1 MKKNSY
7 MVAAAI
13 AVLMAFVVGML
24 VYYAKPVEEPTN
36 AANSNAASLVQFHSP
51 STGALDAKV
60 TIVEFFDPACEAC
73 RMFHPIAESI
83 LADNKGKVRLVL
95 RYAAFHKGSD
105 VVVKILEA
113 SKAQGLYWQT
123 LDAVFQSQPVWA
135 SHHNPQV
142 QHIWEFL
149 QPIGLDIERIRRD
162 MESPGIAAILQ
173 QDMADGVALDVQK
186 TPTFFVNGKPWTVI
200 SEAGLR
206 ALVQQ
211 EIKSSYP

>member
-1 MKKNSY
+1 MPKNSY

-95 RYAAFHKGSD
+95 RYAAF
-105 VVVKILEA
+105 
-113 SKAQGLYWQT
+113 
-123 LDAVFQSQPVWA
+123 QSQPVWA

-142 QHIWEFL
+142 QPIWEFL
-149 QPIGLDIERIRRD
+149 QPIGPDIERIRRD
-162 MESPGIAAILQ
+162 MESPGIAAI
-173 QDMADGVALDVQK
+173 VC
-186 TPTFFVNGKPWTVI
+186 
-200 SEAGLR
+200 
-206 ALVQQ
+206 
-211 EIKSSYP
+211 